1 MARMCRKANSSTLLG
16 ECKLLWPLW
25 KTVWRFLKKLKTKLS
40 WVHVCMLSCIYCAQL
55 YDPMHCS
62 PTGSSFHGILQA
74 RILEWVAMPSSRGFS
89 WPRDRTHVSY
99 ISCTSRQVLYHWY
112 HLGSLPYDPAI
123 PLMGIYIWKKNQ
135 KNKKKQENTKL
146 KIHKHN
152 LYSSIIYNKEN
163 NPNYGNHPMSITRRM
178 DKDVRHIYNLTS
190 SLSIYE
196 QWIITE
202 PATCID
208 LEDFMLSGRGWLFL
222 RNRRLRK
229 PFFSCPS

>member
-123 PLMGIYIWKKNQ
+123 PLMGIYMKKKTKKQKKNR
-135 KNKKKQENTKL
+135 KTLSWKYTNTTFIAALFTIKKTTQIME
-146 KIHKHN
+146 
-152 LYSSIIYNKEN
+152 
-163 NPNYGNHPMSITRRM
+163 IT
-178 DKDVRHIYNLTS
+178 
-190 SLSIYE
+190 
-196 QWIITE
+196 Q
-202 PATCID
+202 
-208 LEDFMLSGRGWLFL
+208 
-222 RNRRLRK
+222 
-229 PFFSCPS
+229 CPSPDEWIKKMWDIYIISHLLYPYMNSESLLSQQHA